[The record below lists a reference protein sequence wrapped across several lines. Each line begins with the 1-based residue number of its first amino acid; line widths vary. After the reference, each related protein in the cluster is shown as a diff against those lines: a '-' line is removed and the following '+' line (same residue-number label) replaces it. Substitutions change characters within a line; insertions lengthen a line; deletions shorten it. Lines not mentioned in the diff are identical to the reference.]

1 VSAPGGAP
9 LAVALAD
16 PLPAHA
22 VAVVSGGLDST
33 TLAYWLHERSVRLT
47 LLSFD
52 YGQRHRK
59 ELVFAR
65 ATADRLGVRHQL
77 ADLGTL
83 GPLLAGSA
91 LTDNA
96 VEVPDGHYTDHTMRA
111 TVVPNRNA
119 IMLDVAVA
127 IAVSLGADAVAYGA
141 HAGDHAVYPDCRP
154 EFLAAFRR
162 LAAVANA
169 GCLPAGFQV
178 LAPFLGATKAA
189 VVRLAA
195 DIGVPFAHTWSCYR
209 GGEQHC
215 GTCGACTERRE
226 AFTLAKVDDPTC
238 YAPRLEVQ

>member
-1 VSAPGGAP
+1 
-9 LAVALAD
+9 LAVALTD
-16 PLPAHA
+16 SLPAHA

-65 ATADRLGVRHQL
+65 TTADALGVRHHL

-96 VEVPDGHYTDHTMRA
+96 VEVPDGHYTDRTMRA

-127 IAVSLGADAVAYGA
+127 LAVSLGADAVAYGA

-154 EFLAAFRR
+154 EFLDAFRQ
-162 LAAVANA
+162 LVVVANA
-169 GCLPAGFQV
+169 GFLSAGFQV
-178 LAPFLGATKAA
+178 MAPFLDATKAS

-195 DIGVPFAHTWSCYR
+195 DLGVPFAHTWSCYR
-209 GGEQHC
+209 GGDQHC
-215 GTCGACTERRE
+215 GTCGTCAERRE
-226 AFTLAKVDDPTC
+226 AFALAEVADPTG
-238 YAPRLEVQ
+238 YTARLEVE